1 MIESHMGYLVAL
13 FLAVLLMLGISWW
26 VARRTSTGEDF
37 LLAGRKLGTPLVMGS
52 TLATLVGTGSSL
64 GAVGFAYQNGWA
76 GALYGIGGAVGI
88 FLLLWLFSDVRKHGF
103 MTFAE
108 EMSYYYGASRAV
120 KGVVA
125 VLLFMASV
133 GWLGAHIMGGA
144 MYLSFLTGMDENLA
158 KVVIAVGFGLY
169 TVVGGYLAV
178 VITDAIQGTILFLGF
193 TVLAVL
199 ALVTVG
205 GFDGLREGVTDEAA
219 SMLGVQALG
228 PVPALSLALV
238 IAVGVLAT
246 PSYRQRIYSAANVKT
261 VRRSFLLAGVL
272 FAAFSLLPAIAGMS
286 ASGLAPGLENP
297 DMAFPYLATTLFP
310 LWVGAFLL
318 VAGLSATMSSG
329 DSDAIVGVT
338 ILMRDVSQVVRG
350 KLPKA
355 ENLVRASRWSL
366 VAVLGL
372 ALGFALLATTIIQYI
387 TLMISTVLT
396 GLLVA
401 SILGKF
407 WPRATWQGG
416 IAAMA
421 GGSGAALVVNNVES
435 FTAFWG
441 NAVIPSLTVA
451 LVAGV
456 VVSLITPRTT
466 VTGEEALRRLAE
478 ERAELEV
485 GTRVRGGATDPDGAM
500 EAEGTTGP
508 EDTEEAEGRPKG

>member
-1 MIESHMGYLVAL
+1 
-13 FLAVLLMLGISWW
+13 
-26 VARRTSTGEDF
+26 
-37 LLAGRKLGTPLVMGS
+37 MGS

-76 GALYGIGGAVGI
+76 GMLYGIGGATGI

-120 KGVVA
+120 KSVVA
-125 VLLFMASV
+125 VLLFLASV

-144 MYLSFLTGMDENLA
+144 MYLSFLTGMDANTA
-158 KVVIAVGFGLY
+158 KIVIALGFGIY

-193 TVLAVL
+193 TILAVL
-199 ALVTVG
+199 SLVTVG
-205 GFDGLREGVTDEAA
+205 GLDDVHEGVTDEAA
-219 SMLGVQALG
+219 SMLGIEALG

-246 PSYRQRIYSAANVKT
+246 PSYRQRIYSASNVRT

-272 FAAFSLLPAIAGMS
+272 FAVFAALPAIAGMS
-286 ASGLAPGLENP
+286 ASVLAPGLENP

-338 ILMRDVSQVVRG
+338 ILMRDVSQLVTG

-355 ENLVRASRWSL
+355 ENLVRNSRWALAAVLVLSL
-366 VAVLGL
+366 V
-372 ALGFALLATTIIQYI
+372 FALMATTIIDYI

-401 SILGKF
+401 SLLGKF

-416 IAAMA
+416 IAAML
-421 GGSGAALVVNNVES
+421 GGSVAALVVNNVES

-441 NAVIPSLTVA
+441 NAVIPSLLVA
-451 LVAGV
+451 LVSGV
-456 VVSLITPRTT
+456 IVSLVTPRTR
-466 VTGEEALRRLAE
+466 VSQEEALRVLAE
-478 ERAELEV
+478 ERATLDV
-485 GTRVRGGATDPDGAM
+485 GTKLRGGDS
-500 EAEGTTGP
+500 
-508 EDTEEAEGRPKG
+508 TEQQPS

>member
-13 FLAVLLMLGISWW
+13 LVAVLLMLGISWW
-26 VARRTSTGEDF
+26 VARRTSSGEDF
-37 LLAGRKLGTPLVMGS
+37 LLAGRKLSTPLVMGS

-76 GALYGIGGAVGI
+76 GALYGVGGALGV
-88 FLLLWLFSDVRKHGF
+88 FLLLWLFADVREHGF

-125 VLLFMASV
+125 VLLFLASV

-158 KVVIAVGFGLY
+158 KVVIALGFGLY

-178 VITDAIQGTILFLGF
+178 VVTDAIQGTILFLGF

-205 GFDGLREGVTDEAA
+205 GFDGLREGTADEAA
-219 SMLGVQALG
+219 SLLGVEALG
-228 PVPALSLALV
+228 PLPALSLAVV

-246 PSYRQRIYSAANVKT
+246 PSYRQRIYSAANVRT
-261 VRRSFLLAGVL
+261 VRRSFLLAGAL
-272 FAAFSLLPAIAGMS
+272 FAAFSVLPAVAGMS
-286 ASGLAPGLENP
+286 AHTLAPGLENP

-338 ILMRDVSQVVRG
+338 ILMRDVSQVVTGR
-350 KLPKA
+350 LPRA
-355 ENLVRASRWSL
+355 ERLVAYSRWAL
-366 VAVLGL
+366 AAVLLL
-372 ALGFALLATTIIQYI
+372 ALVFALLATTIIGYI
-387 TLMISTVLT
+387 TMMISTVLT

-401 SILGKF
+401 SLLGKF

-421 GGSGAALVVNNVES
+421 GGSAAALVVNNVDAYS
-435 FTAFWG
+435 GFWG
-441 NAVIPSLTVA
+441 NAVLPSLAVA

-456 VVSLITPRTT
+456 VVSLVTPRTRISRQ
-466 VTGEEALRRLAE
+466 EALRRLAE
-478 ERAELEV
+478 ERATLDV
-485 GTRVRGGATDPDGAM
+485 GTRVRGGEP
-500 EAEGTTGP
+500 TGRTA
-508 EDTEEAEGRPKG
+508 D

>member
-1 MIESHMGYLVAL
+1 MIETNMGYIVALLVAVL
-13 FLAVLLMLGISWW
+13 FMLGISWW
-26 VARRTSTGEDF
+26 VARRTSSGEDF
-37 LLAGRKLGTPLVMGS
+37 LLAGRKLGTPLVLGS

-76 GALYGIGGAVGI
+76 GMLYGIGGAAGI

-125 VLLFMASV
+125 VLLFLASV

-144 MYLSFLTGMDENLA
+144 MYLSFLTGMDANMA
-158 KVVIAVGFGLY
+158 KIVIALGFGVY

-178 VITDAIQGTILFLGF
+178 VITDAVQGTILFLGF
-193 TVLAVL
+193 TILAVL

-205 GFDGLREGVTDEAA
+205 GLDELNAGVTEEAA
-219 SMLGVQALG
+219 SMLGVEAMG
-228 PVPALSLALV
+228 AVPALSLTLV

-246 PSYRQRIYSAANVKT
+246 PSYRQRIYSAANVRT

-272 FAAFSLLPAIAGMS
+272 FAVFSALPAIAGMS
-286 ASGLAPGLENP
+286 ASALAPGLENP

-338 ILMRDVSQVVRG
+338 ILMRDVSQVVTG

-355 ENLVRASRWSL
+355 ENLVRHSRWALAAVLTLSL
-366 VAVLGL
+366 V
-372 ALGFALLATTIIQYI
+372 FALMATTIIGYI

-401 SILGKF
+401 SLLGKF

-421 GGSGAALVVNNVES
+421 GGSAAALVVNNVES

-441 NAVIPSLTVA
+441 NAVIPSLVVA
-451 LVAGV
+451 LVSGV
-456 VVSLITPRTT
+456 IVSLVTPRTR
-466 VTGEEALRRLAE
+466 VSREEALRLLAE
-478 ERAELEV
+478 ERATLDV
-485 GTRVRGGATDPDGAM
+485 GTKLRGGDC
-500 EAEGTTGP
+500 AEQQLS
-508 EDTEEAEGRPKG
+508 

>member
-1 MIESHMGYLVAL
+1 MIETHPGYLIAL
-13 FLAVLLMLGISWW
+13 LIAVLLMLGIGWW
-26 VARRTSTGEDF
+26 VARRTSSGEDF

-76 GALYGIGGAVGI
+76 GMLYGIGGAAGI

-120 KGVVA
+120 KGIVA
-125 VLLFMASV
+125 VLLFLASV

-144 MYLSFLTGMDENLA
+144 MYLSFLTGMDANLS
-158 KVVIAVGFGLY
+158 KIVIALGFGVY

-199 ALVTVG
+199 SLVVVG
-205 GFDGLREGVTDEAA
+205 GFAGMREGITEEAA
-219 SMLGVQALG
+219 SMLGVEALG
-228 PVPALSLALV
+228 PIPALSLAVV

-246 PSYRQRIYSAANVKT
+246 PSYRQRIYSASNVRT

-272 FAAFSLLPAIAGMS
+272 FAAFAALPAIAGMS
-286 ASGLAPGLENP
+286 ANALAPGLENP

-329 DSDAIVGVT
+329 DSDAIAGVT
-338 ILMRDVSQVVRG
+338 ILIRDVFQIVTGR
-350 KLPKA
+350 LPKP
-355 ENLVRASRWSL
+355 ERLVSHSRWAL
-366 VAVLGL
+366 AAVLTL
-372 ALGFALLATTIIQYI
+372 ALVFSLLATTIIEYI
-387 TLMISTVLT
+387 TLMVSTVLT

-401 SILGKF
+401 SLLGKF
-407 WPRATWQGG
+407 WSRATWQGG
-416 IAAMA
+416 IASML
-421 GGSGAALVVNNVES
+421 GGSMAALVVNNVES

-441 NAVIPSLTVA
+441 NAVIPSLLAA

-456 VVSLITPRTT
+456 VVSLVTPRTQ
-466 VTGEEALRRLAE
+466 VSKEEALRRLAE
-478 ERAELEV
+478 ERASLEV
-485 GTRVRGGATDPDGAM
+485 GAKLRGGET
-500 EAEGTTGP
+500 AEQQP
-508 EDTEEAEGRPKG
+508 S

>member
-1 MIESHMGYLVAL
+1 MIETNMGYIVALLVAVL
-13 FLAVLLMLGISWW
+13 FMLGISWW
-26 VARRTSTGEDF
+26 VARRTSSGEDF
-37 LLAGRKLGTPLVMGS
+37 LLAGRRLGTPLVMGS

-76 GALYGIGGAVGI
+76 GMLYGIGGASGVL
-88 FLLLWLFSDVRKHGF
+88 LLLWLFSDVRRHGF

-125 VLLFMASV
+125 VLLFLASV

-144 MYLSFLTGMDENLA
+144 MYLSFLTGMDANTA
-158 KVVIAVGFGLY
+158 KIVIALGFGVY

-178 VITDAIQGTILFLGF
+178 VITDAVQGTLLFLGF
-193 TVLAVL
+193 TLLAVL

-205 GFDGLREGVTDEAA
+205 GLGELNEGVTEEAA
-219 SMLGVQALG
+219 SLLGVEAMG

-246 PSYRQRIYSAANVKT
+246 PSYRQRIYSAADVRT

-272 FAAFSLLPAIAGMS
+272 FAVFAALPAIAGMS
-286 ASGLAPGLENP
+286 ASVLAPGLENP

-338 ILMRDVSQVVRG
+338 ILMRDVSQVVTGR
-350 KLPKA
+350 LPEA
-355 ENLVRASRWSL
+355 ENLVRHSRWALAAVLTLSL
-366 VAVLGL
+366 V
-372 ALGFALLATTIIQYI
+372 FALMATTIIGYI

-401 SILGKF
+401 SLLGRF

-416 IAAMA
+416 IAAML
-421 GGSGAALVVNNVES
+421 GGSVAALVVNNVES

-441 NAVIPSLTVA
+441 NAVIPSLVVA
-451 LVAGV
+451 LVSGV
-456 VVSLITPRTT
+456 VVSLVTPRTR
-466 VTGEEALRRLAE
+466 VSREEALRLLAE
-478 ERAELEV
+478 ERATLDV
-485 GTRVRGGATDPDGAM
+485 GTRLRGGGS
-500 EAEGTTGP
+500 
-508 EDTEEAEGRPKG
+508 TEHQPG

>member
-1 MIESHMGYLVAL
+1 MIESSMGYLVAL
-13 FLAVLLMLGISWW
+13 LAAVLLMLGISWW
-26 VARRTSTGEDF
+26 VARRTSSGEDF
-37 LLAGRKLGTPLVMGS
+37 LLAGRKLSTPLVMGS

-76 GALYGIGGAVGI
+76 GALYGIGGALGV
-88 FLLLWLFSDVRKHGF
+88 FLLLWLFADVREHGF

-125 VLLFMASV
+125 VLLFLASV

-158 KVVIAVGFGLY
+158 KVVIALGFGLY

-178 VITDAIQGTILFLGF
+178 VITDAVQGTILFLGF
-193 TVLAVL
+193 TILAVL

-205 GFDGLREGVTDEAA
+205 GFDGMREGTSDEAA
-219 SMLGVQALG
+219 SLLGVEALG
-228 PVPALSLALV
+228 PLPALSLAVV

-246 PSYRQRIYSAANVKT
+246 PSYRQRIYSAADVRT

-272 FAAFSLLPAIAGMS
+272 FAVFSLLPAVAGMS
-286 ASGLAPGLENP
+286 ANALAPGLENP

-310 LWVGAFLL
+310 VWVGAFLL

-338 ILMRDVSQVVRG
+338 ILMRDVSQVVTGR
-350 KLPKA
+350 LPKA
-355 ENLVRASRWSL
+355 ERLVAHSRWAL
-366 VAVLGL
+366 GAVLLL
-372 ALGFALLATTIIQYI
+372 ALVFALLATTIIGYI
-387 TLMISTVLT
+387 TMMISTVLT

-401 SILGKF
+401 AVLGKF

-421 GGSGAALVVNNVES
+421 GGSAAALVVNNVDAYS
-435 FTAFWG
+435 AFWG
-441 NAVIPSLTVA
+441 NAVLPSLGAA

-456 VVSLITPRTT
+456 VVSLLTPRTR
-466 VTGEEALRRLAE
+466 VTREEALRRLAE
-478 ERAELEV
+478 ERSALDV
-485 GTRVRGGATDPDGAM
+485 GTQVRGGEP
-500 EAEGTTGP
+500 AE
-508 EDTEEAEGRPKG
+508 ER

>member
-1 MIESHMGYLVAL
+1 MIETHPGYLIAL
-13 FLAVLLMLGISWW
+13 LIAVLLMLGIGWW
-26 VARRTSTGEDF
+26 VARRTSSGEDF

-76 GALYGIGGAVGI
+76 GMLYGIGGAAGI

-120 KGVVA
+120 KGIVA
-125 VLLFMASV
+125 VLLFLASV

-144 MYLSFLTGMDENLA
+144 MYLSFLTGMDANLS
-158 KVVIAVGFGLY
+158 KIVIALGFGVY

-199 ALVTVG
+199 SLVVVG
-205 GFDGLREGVTDEAA
+205 GFAGMREGITEEAA
-219 SMLGVQALG
+219 SMLGVEALG
-228 PVPALSLALV
+228 PIPALSLAVV

-246 PSYRQRIYSAANVKT
+246 PSYRQRIYSASNVRT

-272 FAAFSLLPAIAGMS
+272 FAAFAALPAIAGMS
-286 ASGLAPGLENP
+286 ANALAPGLENP

-329 DSDAIVGVT
+329 DSDAIAGVT
-338 ILMRDVSQVVRG
+338 ILIRDVFQIVTGR
-350 KLPKA
+350 LPKP
-355 ENLVRASRWSL
+355 ERLVSHSRWAL
-366 VAVLGL
+366 AAVLTL
-372 ALGFALLATTIIQYI
+372 ALVFSLLATTIIEYI
-387 TLMISTVLT
+387 TLMVSTVLT

-401 SILGKF
+401 SLLGKF
-407 WPRATWQGG
+407 WSRATWQGG
-416 IAAMA
+416 IASML
-421 GGSGAALVVNNVES
+421 GGSVAALVVNNVES

-441 NAVIPSLTVA
+441 NAVIPSLLAA

-456 VVSLITPRTT
+456 VVSLVTPRTQ
-466 VTGEEALRRLAE
+466 VSKEEALRRLAE
-478 ERAELEV
+478 ERASLEV
-485 GTRVRGGATDPDGAM
+485 GAKLRGGET
-500 EAEGTTGP
+500 AEQQP
-508 EDTEEAEGRPKG
+508 S

>member
-1 MIESHMGYLVAL
+1 MIESSMGYLVAL
-13 FLAVLLMLGISWW
+13 LAAVLLMLGISWW
-26 VARRTSTGEDF
+26 VARRTSSGEDF
-37 LLAGRKLGTPLVMGS
+37 LLAGRRLSTPLVMGS

-76 GALYGIGGAVGI
+76 GALYGIGGALGV
-88 FLLLWLFSDVRKHGF
+88 FLLLWLFADVREHGF

-125 VLLFMASV
+125 VLLFLASV

-158 KVVIAVGFGLY
+158 KVVIALGFGLY

-178 VITDAIQGTILFLGF
+178 VITDAVQGTILFLGF

-205 GFDGLREGVTDEAA
+205 GFDGMREGTSDEAA
-219 SMLGVQALG
+219 SLLGVEALG
-228 PVPALSLALV
+228 PLPALSLAVV

-246 PSYRQRIYSAANVKT
+246 PSYRQRIYSAVDVRT
-261 VRRSFLLAGVL
+261 VRRSFLLAGGL
-272 FAAFSLLPAIAGMS
+272 FAVFSLLPAVAGMS
-286 ASGLAPGLENP
+286 ANALAPGLENP

-338 ILMRDVSQVVRG
+338 ILMRDVSQVVTGR
-350 KLPKA
+350 LPKA
-355 ENLVRASRWSL
+355 ERLVAYSRWAL
-366 VAVLGL
+366 GAVLLL
-372 ALGFALLATTIIQYI
+372 ALVFALLATTIIGYI
-387 TLMISTVLT
+387 TMMISTVLT

-401 SILGKF
+401 AILGKF

-421 GGSGAALVVNNVES
+421 GGSAAALVVNNVDAYS
-435 FTAFWG
+435 AFWG
-441 NAVIPSLTVA
+441 NAVLPSLAVA

-456 VVSLITPRTT
+456 VVSLVTPRTRIT
-466 VTGEEALRRLAE
+466 QEEALRRLAE
-478 ERAELEV
+478 ERATLDV
-485 GTRVRGGATDPDGAM
+485 GTQVRGGTT
-500 EAEGTTGP
+500 AE
-508 EDTEEAEGRPKG
+508 ER